1 MVGKTDPIKKA
12 RKPREDLRERVA
24 RSIFRCLRAFFAS
37 RLLFPLI
44 YTDGDPGTGYLC
56 VDDIYFNKKN
66 KRLF

>member
-56 VDDIYFNKKN
+56 VEVIYFNKKN
-66 KRLF
+66 